1 MTITFRLTDLRRAA
15 LPLGVPFGHSPY
27 GTSSRGRPGLDFFDL
42 IFFISHVSQ
51 CRRHPALT
59 RRPVSIV
66 GICVSRAYG
75 YRAFGC
81 IGLDFV
87 TYPIMGGTSANAGG
101 TIARHSP
108 AGVETAQQF
117 SRPTGS

>member
-15 LPLGVPFGHSPY
+15 LPLGVSFGHSPY
-27 GTSSRGRPGLDFFDL
+27 GTSSRGRPWLDFFDL
-42 IFFISHVSQ
+42 ILFISHVSQ
-51 CRRHPALT
+51 CPRHPALT

-87 TYPIMGGTSANAGG
+87 TYPILGDFRQCGGYYSQAFTGRSGNG
-101 TIARHSP
+101 TA
-108 AGVETAQQF
+108 VLT
-117 SRPTGS
+117 TLWL